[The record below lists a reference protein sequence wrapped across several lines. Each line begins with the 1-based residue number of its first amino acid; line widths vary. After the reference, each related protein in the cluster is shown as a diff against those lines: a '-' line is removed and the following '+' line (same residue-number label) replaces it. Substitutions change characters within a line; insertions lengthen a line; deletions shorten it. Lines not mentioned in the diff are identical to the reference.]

1 MSKDVPPDPDQHWK
15 ILSEKCDRAFRDHPE
30 KYQRLLENPS
40 PDPAYVSQ
48 VSRVKRFLECY
59 TADRR
64 VRQAMDTPAQAEM
77 LAFYGLD
84 VDPEEIRYLWDH
96 DFHIEKRR
104 GKGWCAPLSVQR
116 YRLWIT
122 EKILHRELLRT
133 RDINPNDV
141 RHARWRERQMNRMHG
156 HLGSA
161 MHKRIINAPF
171 SVELSDGCSV
181 GCWFCG
187 VSAEK
192 RKQDWPYNE
201 ENAVLWHGV
210 LNELKARMGETARF
224 GFCYWATDP
233 LDNPDYEKFMRDY
246 ATVLGS
252 WSQTTSAQAHKYI
265 ERVRHLLIE
274 SRERGCLINRFSV
287 LSLGILKKI
296 LEAFTPEELLYTEL
310 ITQNMEASSMQSNSG
325 RARNSERLKVK
336 AGQTENVGEKWSEQP
351 GTIACVSGFLLN
363 MPKKTVRMIT
373 PVPCTD
379 QWPNGYWVFEEGTFD
394 SAESFGSLLD
404 GMMERH
410 MPLSLRMNDTAR
422 FRRDIRYSEI
432 EDGIALQSFGA
443 TTHYFGGEPAKTL
456 GRLLSEKNHTVLDIA
471 LAMEKVSSAPLEKT
485 LNFLNS
491 LFDHGFLDE
500 EPEYSPWESQS
511 KIEGMESL
519 DLVTQAATHP

>member
-1 MSKDVPPDPDQHWK
+1 
-15 ILSEKCDRAFRDHPE
+15 
-30 KYQRLLENPS
+30 
-40 PDPAYVSQ
+40 
-48 VSRVKRFLECY
+48 
-59 TADRR
+59 
-64 VRQAMDTPAQAEM
+64 
-77 LAFYGLD
+77 
-84 VDPEEIRYLWDH
+84 
-96 DFHIEKRR
+96 
-104 GKGWCAPLSVQR
+104 
-116 YRLWIT
+116 
-122 EKILHRELLRT
+122 
-133 RDINPNDV
+133 
-141 RHARWRERQMNRMHG
+141 
-156 HLGSA
+156 
-161 MHKRIINAPF
+161 
-171 SVELSDGCSV
+171 
-181 GCWFCG
+181 
-187 VSAEK
+187 
-192 RKQDWPYNE
+192 
-201 ENAVLWHGV
+201 
-210 LNELKARMGETARF
+210 
-224 GFCYWATDP
+224 
-233 LDNPDYEKFMRDY
+233 
-246 ATVLGS
+246 
-252 WSQTTSAQAHKYI
+252 
-265 ERVRHLLIE
+265 
-274 SRERGCLINRFSV
+274 V